1 MTIEAGAPATSAG
14 RATPSATSIR
24 DGALSYLTRLRLA
37 PFAYRMTD
45 SLGAS
50 LFTACFAYFVRHLL
64 HDRVTG
70 EDADALATAIDA
82 GQDAV
87 TGSWKAGGA
96 GFHPDHTRAHVD
108 WQLSTFA
115 MSALAAL
122 GRPPAHPLRF
132 LEPFRTPEAVRAYLD
147 GLAWER
153 NPWNSGNRAL
163 FLGAL
168 LSCAAGP
175 QGDGSS
181 GAAVEAWFE
190 WHDRHARPSGFWGEG
205 HRSDWYVGM
214 GGAAH
219 QYLVYHFHRREP
231 PHLRAAVDRVL
242 RMQYP
247 DGRFWPV
254 PGGGSCYE
262 LDALEIL
269 VVGRAWSDHRRDE
282 IAEAARRAT
291 DVVLASQNADGG
303 FCWAARRWFDLPDA
317 VGAVAGPGDL
327 RTRLWTLRALANAH
341 LLRREEARRT
351 AWVAGAH
358 PVGVSSV
365 YDTWFRLL
373 TLATASRL
381 ASDPRTSGVPW
392 TAVPAPNW
400 GYF

>member
-1 MTIEAGAPATSAG
+1 VSDGAEIRAGALRYVAALRRGPA
-14 RATPSATSIR
+14 
-24 DGALSYLTRLRLA
+24 D
-37 PFAYRMTD
+37 YRMTAD
-45 SLGAS
+45 LGGS

-64 HDRVTG
+64 ADAARTD
-70 EDADALATAIDA
+70 DADALAAAIDA
-82 GQDAV
+82 AQDPV
-87 TGSWKAGGA
+87 TGSWAAGRAGA
-96 GFHPDHTRAHVD
+96 HADHTRAHVD
-108 WQLSTFA
+108 WQLASFA
-115 MSALAAL
+115 VSALAAL
-122 GRPPAHPLRF
+122 GRAPAHHLRF
-132 LEPFRTPEAVRAYLD
+132 LEPLRAPDAVREYLN
-147 GLAWER
+147 GLAWAR

-168 LSCAAGP
+168 LSDSGKPPAVGGGTAALG
-175 QGDGSS
+175 
-181 GAAVEAWFE
+181 AWFE

-219 QYLVYHFHRREP
+219 QYLVYHFHGREP

-269 VVGRAWSDHRRDE
+269 AVGRAWNDHRRDE
-282 IAEAARRAT
+282 VGEAARRAM
-291 DVVLASQNADGG
+291 DVVLASRNADGG
-303 FCWAARRWFDLPDA
+303 FSWAARRWFDAADA
-317 VGAVAGPGDL
+317 WRALARTGDV

-341 LLRREEARRT
+341 VLRREEARRT
-351 AWVAGAH
+351 AWVEGSH

-381 ASDPRTSGVPW
+381 TADPRTGGLAW

>member
-1 MTIEAGAPATSAG
+1 MLSEGPEIRAAALRYLATLRRGPA
-14 RATPSATSIR
+14 
-24 DGALSYLTRLRLA
+24 D
-37 PFAYRMTD
+37 YRMTEG
-45 SLGAS
+45 LGGS

-64 HDRVTG
+64 ADAARA
-70 EDADALATAIDA
+70 EDADVLAGAIDA
-82 GQDAV
+82 GQDPV
-87 TGSWKAGGA
+87 TGSWTADRAGA
-96 GFHPDHTRAHVD
+96 HADHTRAHVD
-108 WQLSTFA
+108 WQLASFA
-115 MSALAAL
+115 ESALAAL

-132 LEPFRTPEAVRAYLD
+132 LEPLHAPDAVRAYLD
-147 GLAWER
+147 GLAWAR

-163 FLGAL
+163 FLGSL
-168 LSCAAGP
+168 LSSSTSPRGE
-175 QGDGSS
+175 GS
-181 GAAVEAWFE
+181 GARAMEAWFE
-190 WHDRHARPSGFWGEG
+190 WHDRRARPSGFWGEG

-262 LDALEIL
+262 LDALEVL
-269 VVGRAWSDHRRDE
+269 AVGRAWSDHRRDE

-291 DVVLASQNADGG
+291 DVVLSSRNPDGG

-317 VGAVAGPGDL
+317 ARAVVGPGDL
-327 RTRLWTLRALANAH
+327 RTRVWTLRALANAH

-351 AWVAGAH
+351 AWVEGAH

-381 ASDPRTSGVPW
+381 TSDPRTSGVAW
-392 TAVPAPNW
+392 TAVAAPNW

>member
-1 MTIEAGAPATSAG
+1 LIEGPEIRAGALRYLASLRRGPADYAM
-14 RATPSATSIR
+14 
-24 DGALSYLTRLRLA
+24 TRE
-37 PFAYRMTD
+37 
-45 SLGAS
+45 LGGS

-64 HDRVTG
+64 ADAERT
-70 EDADALATAIDA
+70 EDAAALAAALDA
-82 GQDAV
+82 GQDPV
-87 TGSWKAGGA
+87 TGSWAAGRA
-96 GFHPDHTRAHVD
+96 GTHADHTRAHAD
-108 WQLSTFA
+108 WQLASFA
-115 MSALAAL
+115 VSALAAL

-132 LEPFRTPEAVRAYLD
+132 LEPFRAPEAVRDYLD

-168 LSCAAGP
+168 LSGPAGQEAGGPAAL
-175 QGDGSS
+175 D
-181 GAAVEAWFE
+181 AWFA

-219 QYLVYHFHRREP
+219 QYLLYHFHRREP

-242 RMQYP
+242 DMQYP

-269 VVGRAWSDHRRDE
+269 AVGRAWSDDRRDA

-291 DVVLASQNADGG
+291 DVALSSRNADGG
-303 FCWAARRWFDLPDA
+303 FCWAARRWFDGPDA
-317 VGAVAGPGDL
+317 WRAFTGPGDL
-327 RTRLWTLRALANAH
+327 RTRVWTLRALANAH
-341 LLRREEARRT
+341 VLRHEEARRT
-351 AWVAGAH
+351 AWVEGAH

-373 TLATASRL
+373 TLATATRVT
-381 ASDPRTSGVPW
+381 SDPRTDGVAW
-392 TAVPAPNW
+392 TAIPAPNW

>member
-1 MTIEAGAPATSAG
+1 VSEGPEVRAAALRYLSALRRGPA
-14 RATPSATSIR
+14 
-24 DGALSYLTRLRLA
+24 D
-37 PFAYRMTD
+37 YRMTER
-45 SLGAS
+45 LGGS

-64 HDRVTG
+64 ADAERR
-70 EDADALATAIDA
+70 EDADALAAAIDG
-82 GQDAV
+82 GQDPV
-87 TGSWKAGGA
+87 TGSWTAGRA
-96 GFHPDHTRAHVD
+96 GTHADHTRAHVD
-108 WQLSTFA
+108 WQLASFA
-115 MSALAAL
+115 VSALAAL
-122 GRPPAHPLRF
+122 GRPLAHPLRF
-132 LEPFRTPEAVRAYLD
+132 LEPLRAPDAVRAYLD
-147 GLAWER
+147 GLAWNR

-163 FLGAL
+163 FLGSL
-168 LSCAAGP
+168 LSH
-175 QGDGSS
+175 GSDHAS
-181 GAAVEAWFE
+181 HLSLDAWFE
-190 WHDRHARPSGFWGEG
+190 WHDRNARPSGFWGEG

-231 PHLRAAVDRVL
+231 PYLRAAVDRVV

-269 VVGRAWSDHRRDE
+269 AVGRAWSDHRRDE

-291 DVVLASQNADGG
+291 DVVLASRNADGG

-317 VGAVAGPGDL
+317 WRALARTGDV

-341 LLRREEARRT
+341 VLRHEEARRT
-351 AWVAGAH
+351 AWVEGAH

-381 ASDPRTSGVPW
+381 ASDPRTDGVAW
-392 TAVPAPNW
+392 TAVRAPNW

>member
-1 MTIEAGAPATSAG
+1 MSEGPEIRASALRYLASLRRGPA
-14 RATPSATSIR
+14 
-24 DGALSYLTRLRLA
+24 D
-37 PFAYRMTD
+37 YRMTD
-45 SLGAS
+45 GLGGS

-64 HDRVTG
+64 ADAGRA
-70 EDADALATAIDA
+70 EDAVALAAAIDA
-82 GQDAV
+82 GQDPE
-87 TGSWKAGGA
+87 TGSWTAGRAGA
-96 GFHPDHTRAHVD
+96 HSDHTRAHVD
-108 WQLSTFA
+108 GQLASFA
-115 MSALAAL
+115 VSALAAL
-122 GRPPAHPLRF
+122 GRTPAHPLRF
-132 LEPFRTPEAVRAYLD
+132 LEPLRAPDAVRAYLD
-147 GLAWER
+147 GLAWDR

-163 FLGAL
+163 FLASLLWQASDAGARTAL
-168 LSCAAGP
+168 
-175 QGDGSS
+175 D
-181 GAAVEAWFE
+181 AWFE
-190 WHDRHARPSGFWGEG
+190 WHDRRARPSGFWGEG

-242 RMQYP
+242 RMQYA

-269 VVGRAWSDHRRDE
+269 AVGRAWSDHRRDE
-282 IAEAARRAT
+282 IAESARRAT
-291 DVVLASQNADGG
+291 GVVLSSRNADGG

-317 VGAVAGPGDL
+317 WRAFAGPGDL
-327 RTRLWTLRALANAH
+327 KTRVWTLRALANAH
-341 LLRREEARRT
+341 VLRHEEARRT
-351 AWVAGAH
+351 AWVEGAH

-381 ASDPRTSGVPW
+381 GSDPRTSGVPW
-392 TAVPAPNW
+392 AAVPAPNW